1 MFPDGWIC
9 RACWKPNR
17 PSDGRCYVCKTP
29 REQQVAVEAGSLR
42 ERTDPTWKK
51 RRRLDANLGLVA
63 AIVSWPM
70 WLSGGLS
77 ILTGL
82 FTAFLALI
90 SGGWGDPDRNI
101 ARLVILILAVVL
113 VLTGMLAI
121 FVSRSIRRQAR
132 WAYALAI
139 VLYGVPA
146 VVALL
151 VSFPLP
157 ADTPAW
163 YGTVE
168 TALQWLYLVL
178 AFGAVLLLAASFMGP
193 DDGAI
198 AGGKITGAPS

>member
-1 MFPDGWIC
+1 MFTDGWIC

-17 PSDGRCYVCKTP
+17 PSDNRCYVCKTP

-51 RRRLDANLGLVA
+51 RRRRDANLGLVA

-70 WLSGGLS
+70 WLSGGAS
-77 ILTGL
+77 ILAGL

-90 SGGWGDPDRNI
+90 SGGWADPDRNI
-101 ARLVILILAVVL
+101 ARLVILIFAVVL

-146 VVALL
+146 VAALL
-151 VSFPLP
+151 VPIPFPAGVP
-157 ADTPAW
+157 DW
-163 YGTVE
+163 YATVE
-168 TALQWLYLVL
+168 TALEWVYLIL

-193 DDGAI
+193 DEGPAARGQAD
-198 AGGKITGAPS
+198 GAPS

>member
-17 PSDGRCYVCKTP
+17 PSDDRCYMCKTP
-29 REQQVAVEAGSLR
+29 REQQVVVEAGSLR

-70 WLSGGLS
+70 WLSGALS
-77 ILTGL
+77 ILTG
-82 FTAFLALI
+82 FFAAFVALI
-90 SGGWGDPDRNI
+90 AGDRVDPSGNSV
-101 ARLVILILAVVL
+101 RLVMLITAVVL

-139 VLYGVPA
+139 LVYGVPA

-151 VSFPLP
+151 ASVPLP
-157 ADTPAW
+157 ADMP
-163 YGTVE
+163 G
-168 TALQWLYLVL
+168 
-178 AFGAVLLLAASFMGP
+178 
-193 DDGAI
+193 
-198 AGGKITGAPS
+198 